1 MSCIGNCPFLVSPYK
16 WCSTDLPTQHRN
28 HKLIPHAKYDH
39 FKLNLPSHSS
49 AATIQWIFT
58 QISDSQKA
66 SADVKICNRCQISR
80 SAPLLLSKWIFFGG
94 WGAPLNS
101 QKSRTCSSILWHL
114 ILQLL
119 NQYAGNTVRS
129 QTTPEDRGNFLIS
142 TLKTA
147 SLPPGGLGL
156 LKGFIVKYSS

>member
-1 MSCIGNCPFLVSPYK
+1 MINKQQCNLPCPVLATVHFSCHFCIHANGFPQIK
-16 WCSTDLPTQHRN
+16 IPTQHRN
-28 HKLIPHAKYDH
+28 HNIIPYVKYDH

-66 SADVKICNRCQISR
+66 SADVKICNRRQISR

-94 WGAPLNS
+94 GGGHRWIVRSP
-101 QKSRTCSSILWHL
+101 CSSILWQL

-119 NQYAGNTVRS
+119 TQM
-129 QTTPEDRGNFLIS
+129 TPEDRGNFLIS

-147 SLPPGGLGL
+147 SLSTAWRFWPA
-156 LKGFIVKYSS
+156 